1 MSTFATRIC
10 DAKEAAE
17 AEADAEADAAVT
29 ADATEAETR
38 ERCDGRSCFMSREKV
53 AEAAKAA
60 TDWRPSRFSRVR
72 FLSALEVH
80 LYNAFVAR

>member
-17 AEADAEADAAVT
+17 ADADAADT

-60 TDWRPSRFSRVR
+60 TDWRPSRFSRVQ
-72 FLSALEVH
+72 FLSALEVQ